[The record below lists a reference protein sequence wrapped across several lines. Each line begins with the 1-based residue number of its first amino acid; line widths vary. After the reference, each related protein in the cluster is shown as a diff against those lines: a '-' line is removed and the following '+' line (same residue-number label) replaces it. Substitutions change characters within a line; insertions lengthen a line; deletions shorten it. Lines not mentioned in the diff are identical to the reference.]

1 VPLEHIRGSE
11 DPDAALFR
19 QMEQYVLD
27 HYPNPNRTGCLDS
40 QTLKLLVYEPLSLEF
55 RDAKFLHVMECAE
68 CMREVIAFRETR
80 IAETS
85 AGIPAVSEM
94 PRSSTRTSALL
105 SPPPLR
111 FHRRFGVIA
120 LGATAAACIV
130 GGVVIG
136 THLKPPA
143 THEAGLRSEVV
154 DLSRDGTT
162 RGIEKGPQ
170 SLVTKDVGELIL
182 ELPPLSSEGRYRV
195 TLQSE
200 NGDAT
205 VSAAGIAKTQNG
217 KTDLP
222 VMMNLSELP
231 SGNYKLAI
239 QGEHDSAPYYY
250 PVILR

>member
-1 VPLEHIRGSE
+1 VSLQHIRGSE

-27 HYPNPNRTGCLDS
+27 HYPNPNRTGCPDS
-40 QTLKLLVYEPLSLEF
+40 QTLKLLVYEPLTLEF

-80 IAETS
+80 MAETGS
-85 AGIPAVSEM
+85 ATPVGLAIPN
-94 PRSSTRTSALL
+94 SSQTFASS

-111 FHRRFGVIA
+111 MHRKFGALA
-120 LGATAAACIV
+120 LGATAAACVV

-143 THEAGLRSEVV
+143 TREARLRSEVV

-170 SLVTKDVGELIL
+170 SLLTEDVGELIL
-182 ELPPLSSEGRYRV
+182 ELPPLSPEGRYRV
-195 TLQSE
+195 VLRSE
-200 NGDAT
+200 EGKAT

-217 KTDLP
+217 KTELP
-222 VMMNLSELP
+222 VMMNLSGLP
-231 SGNYKLAI
+231 SGSYKLAI
-239 QGEHDSAPYYY
+239 QGDHDSAPYYY
-250 PVILR
+250 HVVLR

>member
-1 VPLEHIRGSE
+1 VSLQRIRGSE
-11 DPDAALFR
+11 DPDSALFR

-27 HYPNPNRTGCLDS
+27 HYPNPTRTGCPDS
-40 QTLKLLVYEPLSLEF
+40 QTLKLLVYEPLTLEF

-68 CMREVIAFRETR
+68 CMREVIAFRKTR
-80 IAETS
+80 VAETDAATPLRS
-85 AGIPAVSEM
+85 AVPI
-94 PRSSTRTSALL
+94 SSTRTSASS

-111 FHRRFGVIA
+111 MPRRFGALA
-120 LGATAAACIV
+120 LGATAAACVV

-136 THLKPPA
+136 AHLKPPT

-170 SLVTKDVGELIL
+170 SLLTKDVGELIL
-182 ELPPLSSEGRYRV
+182 ELPPLSPEGRYRV
-195 TLQSE
+195 MLQSE
-200 NGDAT
+200 NGEAA
-205 VSAAGIAKTQNG
+205 VSGAGIAKMQNG

-222 VMMNLSELP
+222 VMMNLSGLS
-231 SGNYKLAI
+231 SGDYRLAI

-250 PVILR
+250 PVVLR

>member
-1 VPLEHIRGSE
+1 MSLQHIRGSE

-27 HYPNPNRTGCLDS
+27 HYANPNRTDCPDS

-68 CMREVIAFRETR
+68 CMRELIGFRNAR
-80 IAETS
+80 MAEAGAATPVES
-85 AGIPAVSEM
+85 AIPG
-94 PRSSTRTSALL
+94 SSTRTSVSL
-105 SPPPLR
+105 SPHPLS
-111 FHRRFGVIA
+111 FHRRFGVLA

-130 GGVVIG
+130 AGVLIG
-136 THLKPPA
+136 THLKPPT

-162 RGIEKGPQ
+162 RGIEKEPQ
-170 SLVTKDVGELIL
+170 SLLTKDVGELIL
-182 ELPPLSSEGRYRV
+182 ELPPLSPEGRYQV

-200 NGDAT
+200 DGNARISET
-205 VSAAGIAKTQNG
+205 GIAKMQNA
-217 KTDLP
+217 KTELP
-222 VMMNLSELP
+222 VMMNLSKLP

-239 QGEHDSAPYYY
+239 QGDHDSAPYYY

>member
-1 VPLEHIRGSE
+1 VSLQYIRRSE

-27 HYPNPNRTGCLDS
+27 HYPNPTRTGCPYA
-40 QTLKLLVYEPLSLEF
+40 QTLKLLVYEPLTLEL
-55 RDAKFLHVMECAE
+55 RDAKYLHVMECAE

-80 IAETS
+80 MAETGAATPVES
-85 AGIPAVSEM
+85 AIPI
-94 PRSSTRTSALL
+94 SSTRTSASS
-105 SPPPLR
+105 SPPPLKM
-111 FHRRFGVIA
+111 HRRFGA
-120 LGATAAACIV
+120 LALSATAAACIV
-130 GGVVIG
+130 AGVLIG

-154 DLSRDGTT
+154 DLSRDGTI

-170 SLVTKDVGELIL
+170 SLLTKDVEELIL
-182 ELPPLSSEGRYRV
+182 ELPPLSPEGRYRV

-200 NGDAT
+200 NGEAT
-205 VSAAGIAKTQNG
+205 VSRVGIAKMKDG
-217 KTDLP
+217 KAELP
-222 VMMNLSELP
+222 VMLNLSGLS

-250 PVILR
+250 PVVLR